1 MKPEEPGQP
10 VLLIEDNPGDAR
22 LINEMLD
29 EEPKSAFRM
38 RHADRLSR
46 GLELLSQMDIELV
59 LLDLSLPDSHGLETF
74 SKVYAHSPK
83 VPIIVLS
90 GNDDQQLALYAVKSG
105 AQDYLVKGKIDRELL
120 LKAMQYSIE
129 RKRYQ
134 EELERQANYDALTG
148 LPNRHLFHDR
158 LKQAVFAQRSA
169 KSIAV
174 VFIDLDHFKV
184 INDSLGHNFGDE
196 VLRHVGERLMSAVRD
211 GDTVARLG
219 GDEFV
224 LILSDQTRE
233 DVIFRTMRRLI
244 GRVSDPIT
252 VGDRELN
259 ITCSA
264 GISMYPQDGPDVQT
278 LLKNADAAMYRAKAQ
293 GRNTFQ
299 FYTAEMN
306 ELANERL
313 SMEQS
318 LRRAIDRD
326 ELLLHYQPRL
336 NLRTGEVDGVE
347 ALVRWQHPVRGL
359 VLPDR
364 FIPLAEETGL
374 IVTGMSEHLELELT
388 ESMVMH
394 DAENVIAT
402 MQGLKAIGV
411 RLSVDDFGTG
421 YSSLSYLKRLPLT
434 ALKIDGSFVRDIT
447 SGGPDE
453 GLIAKAII
461 SLGHSLHLKV
471 IAEGVETAEHRKFL
485 EDHECDEI
493 QGYLVSRGQHDARA
507 DGDHFQRR
515 RMGRGFPD
523 REAIDHDIG
532 EEAVGEAEEGQ
543 DEDAHRGQEW
553 LRVAFLHVAAQHAGR
568 SPQPESR
575 PERGGGKDHDP
586 ERAREVEPFVAHRGA
601 HERRGEAHEA
611 HAERHPDE
619 APPRPRHRLLLQVAV
634 GLEDQPR
641 GTQQHVAAAEAGAHH
656 DREGPECEARLEP
669 GDVAPE
675 HHALE
680 ERRGERAGPEEPVP
694 QLAVPPFRLHAQLE
708 GHAAQHQSHQHR
720 DHRQVE
726 RGQYHSVG
734 PRKSREQDADA
745 QHEPGLVRIPEGPD
759 RSDHHGL
766 LGLACRGHEHSDS
779 EVVAVKHHVGQHRK
793 PHQHHENKREV
804 HFLVQMTALRDH
816 VQSAPFPA
824 MCVSTI
830 M

>member
-1 MKPEEPGQP
+1 MKPQEPGRS

-22 LINEMLD
+22 LIREMLAEVD
-29 EEPKSAFRM
+29 DVSFRLS
-38 RHADRLSR
+38 HADRLSR
-46 GLELLSQMDIELV
+46 GVELLGHKDIDLV
-59 LLDLSLPDSHGLETF
+59 LLDLSLPDSHGIETF
-74 SKVYAHSPK
+74 AKVYAHSPK

-158 LKQAVFAQRSA
+158 LKQAVFAQRHA

-174 VFIDLDHFKV
+174 VFMDLDHFKV

-196 VLRHVGERLMSAVRD
+196 VLRHVGERLQGAVRE

-233 DVIFRTMRRLI
+233 DVIFRSMRRLI
-244 GRVSDPIT
+244 GKVSEPIT
-252 VGDRELN
+252 IGDRELN

-264 GISMYPQDGPDVQT
+264 GISLYPQDGPDVQT
-278 LLKNADAAMYRAKAQ
+278 LLKNADAAMYRAKSQ

-326 ELLLHYQPRL
+326 ELLLHYQPRVNL
-336 NLRTGEVDGVE
+336 NTGEVDGVE

-364 FIPLAEETGL
+364 FIALAEETGL
-374 IVTGMSEHLELELT
+374 IVPIGEWVLRTACEQGRDWKRMGFQPVISVNLSARQLWGGGLVRLVGDVISSTGMSEHLELELT

-402 MQGLKAIGV
+402 MQALKALGV

-471 IAEGVETAEHRKFL
+471 IAEGVETEEHRKFL
-485 EDHECDEI
+485 ADHHCDEI
-493 QGYLVSRGQHDARA
+493 QGYLISK
-507 DGDHFQRR
+507 
-515 RMGRGFPD
+515 P
-523 REAIDHDIG
+523 
-532 EEAVGEAEEGQ
+532 
-543 DEDAHRGQEW
+543 
-553 LRVAFLHVAAQHAGR
+553 VAAI
-568 SPQPESR
+568 
-575 PERGGGKDHDP
+575 
-586 ERAREVEPFVAHRGA
+586 EVQKYLKKRTVA
-601 HERRGEAHEA
+601 
-611 HAERHPDE
+611 
-619 APPRPRHRLLLQVAV
+619 
-634 GLEDQPR
+634 
-641 GTQQHVAAAEAGAHH
+641 
-656 DREGPECEARLEP
+656 
-669 GDVAPE
+669 
-675 HHALE
+675 
-680 ERRGERAGPEEPVP
+680 
-694 QLAVPPFRLHAQLE
+694 
-708 GHAAQHQSHQHR
+708 S
-720 DHRQVE
+720 
-726 RGQYHSVG
+726 
-734 PRKSREQDADA
+734 
-745 QHEPGLVRIPEGPD
+745 
-759 RSDHHGL
+759 
-766 LGLACRGHEHSDS
+766 
-779 EVVAVKHHVGQHRK
+779 
-793 PHQHHENKREV
+793 
-804 HFLVQMTALRDH
+804 
-816 VQSAPFPA
+816 SAPA
-824 MCVSTI
+824 R
-830 M
+830 

>member
-1 MKPEEPGQP
+1 MKAEAPGQT

-22 LINEMLD
+22 LIREMLA
-29 EEPKSAFRM
+29 EESSSVPFRM
-38 RHADRLSR
+38 KHADRLAR
-46 GLELLSQMDIELV
+46 GLEALAQKDIDLV
-59 LLDLSLPDSHGLETF
+59 LLDLSLPDSNGLDTF
-74 SKVYAHSPK
+74 AKVYAHSPK

-158 LKQAVFAQRSA
+158 LRQAVFAQRST

-196 VLRHVGERLMSAVRD
+196 VLRHIGERLQSAVRD

-244 GRVSDPIT
+244 GKVSEPIMI
-252 VGDRELN
+252 GDRELN

-264 GISMYPQDGPDVQT
+264 GISLYPQDGPDVQT
-278 LLKNADAAMYRAKAQ
+278 LLKNADAAMYRAKSQ

-299 FYTAEMN
+299 FFTAEMN

-318 LRRAIDRD
+318 LRRAIERD
-326 ELLLHYQPRL
+326 ELLLHYQPRV
-336 NLRTGEVDGVE
+336 NLATGAVDGVE
-347 ALVRWQHPVRGL
+347 ALVRWNHPVRGL

-374 IVTGMSEHLELELT
+374 IVPIGEWVLRTACEQGEAWRRAGFHPVISVNLSARQLWGGGLVRLVGDVLAATGMADHLELELT

-402 MQGLKAIGV
+402 MQALKAIGV

-447 SGGPDE
+447 SGGTDE

-471 IAEGVETAEHRKFL
+471 IAEGVETEAHRRFL
-485 EDHECDEI
+485 KAHDCDEI
-493 QGYLVSRGQHDARA
+493 QG
-507 DGDHFQRR
+507 
-515 RMGRGFPD
+515 
-523 REAIDHDIG
+523 
-532 EEAVGEAEEGQ
+532 
-543 DEDAHRGQEW
+543 
-553 LRVAFLHVAAQHAGR
+553 FLI
-568 SPQPESR
+568 SR
-575 PERGGGKDHDP
+575 P
-586 ERAREVEPFVAHRGA
+586 
-601 HERRGEAHEA
+601 
-611 HAERHPDE
+611 
-619 APPRPRHRLLLQVAV
+619 
-634 GLEDQPR
+634 
-641 GTQQHVAAAEAGAHH
+641 VAAAE
-656 DREGPECEARLEP
+656 CEK
-669 GDVAPE
+669 
-675 HHALE
+675 
-680 ERRGERAGPEEPVP
+680 
-694 QLAVPPFRLHAQLE
+694 FF
-708 GHAAQHQSHQHR
+708 
-720 DHRQVE
+720 
-726 RGQYHSVG
+726 
-734 PRKSREQDADA
+734 K
-745 QHEPGLVRIPEGPD
+745 
-759 RSDHHGL
+759 
-766 LGLACRGHEHSDS
+766 
-779 EVVAVKHHVGQHRK
+779 AVKRT
-793 PHQHHENKREV
+793 
-804 HFLVQMTALRDH
+804 TAE
-816 VQSAPFPA
+816 
-824 MCVSTI
+824 
-830 M
+830 